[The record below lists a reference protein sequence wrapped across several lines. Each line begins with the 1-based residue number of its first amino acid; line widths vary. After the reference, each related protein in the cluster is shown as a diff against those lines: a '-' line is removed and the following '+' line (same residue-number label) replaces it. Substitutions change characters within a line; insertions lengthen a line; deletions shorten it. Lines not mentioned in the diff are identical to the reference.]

1 MSHYDI
7 LVIGSGPA
15 GHRAAI
21 QAAKRGK
28 RVGLIERKPRIGGAG
43 LQTGTIPSK
52 ALREIAYSATMGASH
67 GMRNAYPN
75 ITRQHNFLSESVR
88 QKDIIIDKQESVFLN
103 QLMRNGVALIP
114 GEAGFSDSHTLRIK
128 TSQGEDLHLHADKFI
143 LATGSRP
150 RRPADVP
157 FDKQRVLDSTSILHM
172 QELPKTLSIVGGGV
186 IACEFATIY
195 ASLGVE
201 VTIIDSHPKILSF
214 LCADVSSNLETS
226 MRHMGIQFHMNE
238 NIQSIR
244 RHADKVILQC
254 GEHNIESDCLLY
266 ALGRIPNTDGLG
278 LKKLNIQC
286 QQRGWIKTNEH
297 YQTNIPHIYAVGDL
311 IGAPALAATGM
322 EQGRIA
328 ALHACDT
335 NEAITSSH
343 LPMAIYTIPEVAWV
357 GDTCTQLDEKNV
369 DYVTGFGYYRET
381 ARGQIIGD
389 SNGMLKLL
397 VDSNTRKILGIH
409 IVGES
414 ASELV
419 HIGQMVMNLHGS
431 VDDLIRHVFN
441 YPTLAECYKMAA
453 LHCSNQLKKQQQHVT
468 HT

>member
-21 QAAKRGK
+21 QAAKHGK
-28 RVGLIERKPRIGGAG
+28 HVGLIERKPRIGGAG

-67 GMRNAYPN
+67 GMRKVHPN

-88 QKDIIIDKQESVFLN
+88 KKNIVINKQESVFLS

-114 GEAGFSDSHTLRIK
+114 GEAGFCDTHTLRIK
-128 TSQGEDLHLHADKFI
+128 TPHGEKQDIYADKFI

-150 RRPADVP
+150 RRPVDIP
-157 FDKQRVLDSTSILHM
+157 FDKERVLDSTSILHM
-172 QELPKTLSIVGGGV
+172 QELPETLTIVGGGV

-201 VTIIDSHPKILSF
+201 VTIVDSHAKILSF
-214 LCADVSSNLETS
+214 LCADVSGNLETS
-226 MRHMGIQFHMNE
+226 MRHMGVQFRMHE
-238 NIQSIR
+238 NIQSITR
-244 RHADKVILQC
+244 QGDKVILKF
-254 GEHNIESDCLLY
+254 SDGSMKSDVLLY
-266 ALGRIPNTDGLG
+266 ALGRIPNTDELG
-278 LKKLNIQC
+278 LETLGIQC
-286 QQRGWIKTNEH
+286 QKRGWIETNKH
-297 YQTNIPHIYAVGDL
+297 YQTNISHIYAVGDL

-328 ALHACDT
+328 ALHACDS
-335 NEAITSSH
+335 NETLTSSH

-357 GDTCTQLDEKNV
+357 GKTSTELDEQNHN
-369 DYVTGFGYYRET
+369 YVAGFGFYRET

-397 VDSNTRKILGIH
+397 VDAKSRKILGVH

-419 HIGQMVMNLHGS
+419 HIGQMVMNLNGT

-453 LHCSNQLKKQQQHVT
+453 LHCSNQLKKKQSPNSI
-468 HT
+468 

>member
-1 MSHYDI
+1 MTHYDVLI
-7 LVIGSGPA
+7 IGSGPA

-21 QAAKRGK
+21 QAAKRDK
-28 RVGLIERKPRIGGAG
+28 RVGLVERKPRIGGAG

-67 GMRNAYPN
+67 GMRNVHPN
-75 ITRQHNFLSESVR
+75 ISRQHNFLSESVI
-88 QKDIIIDKQESVFLN
+88 QKDIVIDKQESVFLN
-103 QLMRNGVALIP
+103 QLMRNGVTLIP
-114 GEAGFSDSHTLRIK
+114 GEAGFSDAHTLRIK
-128 TSQGEDLHLHADKFI
+128 TAHGEEQYIQADKFI

-157 FDKQRVLDSTSILHM
+157 FDKHRVLDSTSILHM
-172 QELPKTLSIVGGGV
+172 RELPKTLSIVGGGV

-201 VTIIDSHPKILSF
+201 VTMIDSHSKILAF
-214 LCADVSSNLETS
+214 LCEDVSGNLETS
-226 MRHMGIQFHMNE
+226 MRHMGIQFHMNAS
-238 NIQSIR
+238 IQSIR
-244 RHADKVILQC
+244 RHADQVILHC
-254 GEHNIESDCLLY
+254 KDRNIESDALLY

-278 LKKLNIQC
+278 LDDLGIQC
-286 QQRGWIKTNEH
+286 QERGWIETNEH
-297 YQTNIPHIYAVGDL
+297 YQTNLSHIYAVGDL

-328 ALHACDT
+328 ALHACNADET
-335 NEAITSSH
+335 ITSSH

-357 GDTCTQLDEKNV
+357 GDTSTQLDEKHV
-369 DYVTGFGYYRET
+369 DYVTGMSFYRET

-389 SNGMLKLL
+389 ANGMLKLL
-397 VDSNTRKILGIH
+397 VDSETRKLLGVH

-419 HIGQMVMNLHGS
+419 HIGQMVMNLNGA

-441 YPTLAECYKMAA
+441 YPTLAECYKTAA
-453 LHCSNQLKKQQQHVT
+453 LHCSNQLKSKKT
-468 HT
+468 HAQT